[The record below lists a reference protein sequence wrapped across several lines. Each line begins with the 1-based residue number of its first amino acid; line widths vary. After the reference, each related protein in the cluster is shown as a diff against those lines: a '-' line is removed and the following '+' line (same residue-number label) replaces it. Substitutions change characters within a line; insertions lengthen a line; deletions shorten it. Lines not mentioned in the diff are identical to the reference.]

1 MHVSAFVFVIAF
13 AVRVK
18 FVVSPNDVA
27 CPVFCVVSCPVYMCG
42 TAAVHAPRGIGG
54 CRRHGYEVWEC
65 GWGSGRGF
73 PSVSQCSI

>member
-42 TAAVHAPRGIGG
+42 TAAVHARGIGG
-54 CRRHGYEVWEC
+54 AVGTGTRFGSVGGGRRANLV
-65 GWGSGRGF
+65 
-73 PSVSQCSI
+73 